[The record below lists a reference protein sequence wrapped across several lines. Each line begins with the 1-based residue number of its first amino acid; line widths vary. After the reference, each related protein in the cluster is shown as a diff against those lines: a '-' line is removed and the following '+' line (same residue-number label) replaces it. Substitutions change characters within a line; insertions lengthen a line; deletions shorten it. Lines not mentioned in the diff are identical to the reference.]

1 MFWDELFIA
10 FQLPIYWF
18 ITLLYSAFLF
28 TKNIKR
34 RDKFLLRTIGG
45 IVLIIILQ
53 TFVCFGTLK
62 LGELTPNVPLLN
74 AVYQTI
80 FFVFVVIAVSALLIF
95 TYDINLKETIFLTV
109 AAYSIEHMSNGI
121 NAMLVYFIELGGLKI
136 DSIYLNI
143 FFNIGFKILLIT
155 LFYFLFVRKYYNDYE
170 VKDIINN
177 KILGVSFVN
186 LVFCLVLSIFKGYAI
201 GGEIN
206 KFTTN
211 IICNIYAIFGC
222 FLCLY
227 MQFSCFIEIKLKND
241 NHTLDVLIKEQNKL
255 NQSSKENMEL
265 LNIKFHDIKKQ
276 LTRLEDNI
284 NLNNDAHAKEEINNI
299 KKTLSLYDAFVK
311 TGNAGL
317 DSILLN
323 CYLASSKNNIDFTY
337 FVDGQVLDFI
347 ATEDV
352 VSLFD
357 NLVNNALEASLK
369 EAENN
374 RIIHLQCYKEKEI
387 VFIHFRNYC
396 SIKPDFYKGL
406 PITKK
411 DRRFHGYG
419 MKSIVKIVEKYNG
432 EIKCTWKNHYFNV
445 TIMIPINN

>member
-1 MFWDELFIA
+1 M
-10 FQLPIYWF
+10 
-18 ITLLYSAFLF
+18 
-28 TKNIKR
+28 
-34 RDKFLLRTIGG
+34 
-45 IVLIIILQ
+45 IIISQ
-53 TFVCFGTLK
+53 TFVCLGTLK
-62 LGELTPNVPLLN
+62 LGALTPNVPLIEPI
-74 AVYQTI
+74 YQTI
-80 FFVFVVIAVSALLIF
+80 FFVFVIIAVSTLLF
-95 TYDINLKETIFLTV
+95 FSYDINLKETIFLTV

-121 NAMLVYFIELGGLKI
+121 NSMLIYFIELGGLKI
-136 DSIYLNI
+136 DQIYLNI
-143 FFNIGFKILLIT
+143 FFNLGFKIILIT
-155 LFYFLFVRKYYNDYE
+155 IFYFLFVRKYYNDYE
-170 VKDIINN
+170 IKDIINN

-186 LVFCLVLSIFKGYAI
+186 LVFCLILSIFKGYGI
-201 GGEIN
+201 GGAIN
-206 KFTTN
+206 RFTTN

-227 MQFSCFIEIKLKND
+227 MQFSCFVEIKLKND

-284 NLNNDAHAKEEINNI
+284 NLNNDIHAKEEINNI
-299 KKTLSLYDAFVK
+299 KKTLSLYDTFVK
-311 TGNAGL
+311 TGNAAL

-347 ATEDV
+347 ATEDT

-369 EAENN
+369 ETQNN
-374 RIIHLQCYKEKEI
+374 RIIHLQCYKEKETI
-387 VFIHFRNYC
+387 FIYFRNYC

-411 DRRFHGYG
+411 DKRFHGYG
-419 MKSIVKIVEKYNG
+419 MKSIVKIVDKYNG
-432 EIKCTWKNHYFNV
+432 EIKCVWKNQYFTI
-445 TIMIPINN
+445 TIMIPSNN